1 MKKGNNK
8 VKIEDLLGGLEGIFY
23 PDVVYEGSQYLSLIT
38 LFNAGII
45 KNNVNL
51 AEEYFYNKYKDIF
64 EKNFNDFEMR
74 SNLGNMLLIATPS
87 ALAKKNK
94 LILDPTYIFISIAT
108 LDLCCDIPFSL
119 TLKKGELDEIYPKKL
134 KELRKKVHSFI
145 AGEVKLEDDE
155 QIFNIYKLAAEHF
168 ESLSKKRVGIIKYNS
183 LNVSEKYSNKKIMVV
198 DASPD
203 FTNSDYLI
211 SFMKGLEK
219 NITVLIQAYK
229 TLFDDLYNRPLDL
242 KEFSKYIDFDA
253 LYLLIAKQYMDYC
266 KSNIKNNGT
275 FSYAVV
281 YLLRYEK
288 AIKQMMKQEKY
299 GVEVRFKNMSYSD
312 GKTFYS
318 TKQFLNEFKKMK
330 EQCPDEELE
339 YYGMIDPKDGND
351 YTILDNVKKEIE
363 RLKAK
368 KETEVLL
375 ANWEFFPAD
384 ESEIKLN
391 KEKIKKRKKE
401 ETEINKSL
409 ENEIIVDLSCILES
423 TDYVYQLYGKDK
435 FEGYKGFLYSNG
447 YVIFERGTIVNRI
460 LQRIPNNATYVMQ
473 LRNFKEMSKLPKPE
487 IMDYIKSGG
496 SDVRRIYHTSSW
508 ESKILEVANAAPYY
522 NTSVYTDGILT
533 EIKRLIATGELIKDM
548 PKDETMGLKKD
559 FY

>member
-64 EKNFNDFEMR
+64 ENNFKNFKVMR
-74 SNLGNMLLIATPS
+74 EYFVNILLKATPS
-87 ALAKKNK
+87 ALAKRDK
-94 LILDPTYIFISIAT
+94 LVLDPSYIFISIAS
-108 LDLCCDIPFSL
+108 LDLYCDISFDL
-119 TLKKGELDEIYPKKL
+119 VLKKEELDEVYPKEL
-134 KELRKKVHSFI
+134 KELRKKVRSFI
-145 AGEVKLEDDE
+145 IGELKLEDDE
-155 QIFNIYKLAAEHF
+155 QVSKIYKTAF
-168 ESLSKKRVGIIKYNS
+168 EYFERLGKKRVGIKKFDS
-183 LNVSEKYSNKKIMVV
+183 LNASEKYSNKKMMVV

-203 FTNSDYLI
+203 FDI
-211 SFMKGLEK
+211 MSFMIGLEK
-219 NITVLIQAYK
+219 SITGLIHAYK
-229 TLFDDLYNRPLDL
+229 TLFDDLYRHPLDL
-242 KEFSKYIDFDA
+242 KEFSKYINFDA

-299 GVEVRFKNMSYSD
+299 GVEVRFKNIDYKD

-318 TKQFLNEFKKMK
+318 TKQFLNEFKKLK

-339 YYGMIDPKDGND
+339 YYSMIDPKDGND

-409 ENEIIVDLSCILES
+409 ENELIVDLSCILES

-447 YVIFERGTIVNRI
+447 YVIFERGTIINGI

-508 ESKILEVANAAPYY
+508 ESKILEVVNASPYY